1 MNSSYVQLRE
11 TTVWD
16 LRWHDAIESRPFKD
30 ILLIEDNSNI
40 VMVVVVVL
48 IIIVITTTLTVRA
61 PVYYTL
67 LWQM

>member
-16 LRWHDAIESRPFKD
+16 LRWHDAIESRPCQD
-30 ILLIEDNSNI
+30 ILLIEDNYNI
-40 VMVVVVVL
+40 VMVVVVH